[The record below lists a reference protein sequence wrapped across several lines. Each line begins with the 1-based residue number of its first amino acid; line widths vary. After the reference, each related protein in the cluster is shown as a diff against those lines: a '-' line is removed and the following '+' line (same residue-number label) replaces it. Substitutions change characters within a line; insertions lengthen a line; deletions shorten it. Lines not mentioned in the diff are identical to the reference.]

1 MIVQHQACSGACEVS
16 GHTGH
21 ADTGELSDAVE
32 AGGVILAGHGQT
44 LVDVNL
50 TARAGVATATL
61 ALERS
66 LCIHT
71 LSKVLAWVGT

>member
-1 MIVQHQACSGACEVS
+1 MQHQACSVMHMIKVS
-16 GHTGH
+16 KCTWH
-21 ADTGELSDAVE
+21 ADTGELADAVE
-32 AGGVILAGHGQT
+32 AGGIVLAGHGQA

-50 TARAGVATATL
+50 TARPGIAAATL

-71 LSKVLAWVGT
+71 LSKVLTWVGT